1 LFADTVT
8 NDLLQK
14 CREGK
19 PPIRKWEQGKGTPA
33 LNVSFWKK
41 MEMVGQFFFFSR
53 THLSEQLSNLVLNA
67 VHTCEVN
74 QPLSLWVKNINPLG
88 EIIKLLC

>member
-19 PPIRKWEQGKGTPA
+19 PPIRKWEQGKKGNSC
-33 LNVSFWKK
+33 LSMF
-41 MEMVGQFFFFSR
+41 
-53 THLSEQLSNLVLNA
+53 LSEKKWKWWDNLFFL
-67 VHTCEVN
+67 ED
-74 QPLSLWVKNINPLG
+74 PFI
-88 EIIKLLC
+88 